1 MLLVDYREGSKD
13 LVAPLRK
20 MGLEVEES
28 HGMAFGDIMF
38 IGRGD
43 GGKPVSIGVEFKQV
57 RECVES
63 LRTER
68 LQGFQMR
75 GMRDMFDYSYLL
87 LEGEVLYDK
96 AGALQ
101 RRIGKRQ
108 FKPLPGRM
116 SVTELYKRSIV
127 LHLCGGLNP
136 WITHTRQDTLKWIEA
151 LYRVWTDKDL
161 DRHDSH
167 LAIYQAPP
175 PIPISDFRMAV
186 KAWPTIG
193 YRTSKAV
200 EDRFKGNIIAAA
212 TASVESWAAI
222 DIIDDNGRAR
232 KLGMKDAT
240 RIKAFLEGRHE

>member
-1 MLLVDYREGSKD
+1 MLLVDYREGSHD
-13 LVAPLRK
+13 LIKPLRR

-28 HGMAFGDIMF
+28 HAMEFGDIMF
-38 IGRGD
+38 IGRGE

-57 RECVES
+57 SEAVQA

-68 LQGFQMR
+68 LQGYQMR
-75 GMRDMFDYSYLL
+75 GMREMFDYSYLL
-87 LEGEVLYDK
+87 LEGDVLYDK
-96 AGALQ
+96 AGQLQ
-101 RRIGKRQ
+101 RRAGRRR
-108 FKPLPGRM
+108 FKPLAGRM
-116 SVTELYKRSIV
+116 TVTELYKRTIV

-136 WITHTRQDTLKWIEA
+136 WLTYTREDTLRWIEA

-193 YRTSKAV
+193 YKTSKAV
-200 EDRFKGNIIAAA
+200 EDAFGGSLRRAMK
-212 TASVESWAAI
+212 ASIQEWADI

-240 RIKAFLEGRHE
+240 RIDTFLEGRS